1 MIVSIT
7 SSIYPAPKTTVLNQ
21 SKADVNAARKD
32 RRVKAQPQKVSKIN
46 LNWSP

>member
-7 SSIYPAPKTTVLNQ
+7 SSIYPAHKTTVLNQ
-21 SKADVNAARKD
+21 SKADVNAALKD

-46 LNWSP
+46 INWSL